1 MKNYYNETNLDKFNS
16 ELKNAMDRVK
26 AGGAVKVSISTGNKK
41 MGLVGSVSLLPF
53 LTCPAR
59 CKETCGAYCYAA
71 KLAALRP
78 SVLKSY
84 SNNTAIAALR
94 PDLYWIQVRAAAAG
108 FRFFR
113 FHVSG
118 DIMNGAYF
126 SEMVKTA
133 EMLPET
139 RFLAFTKRFETVN
152 DWIEKNGPLPKNL
165 KILFSGE
172 KNLKPVNPYN
182 LPETTVYSDEKEFN
196 REKWITC
203 GGNCFT
209 CGCAGCG
216 CWNANNGETVAFKMH

>member
-1 MKNYYNETNLDKFNS
+1 MKNYYNESNLEKFTA
-16 ELKNAMDRVK
+16 ELKNAMDRIK
-26 AGGAVKVSISTGNKK
+26 AGGAVKVSISTGNQK

-59 CKETCGAYCYAA
+59 CKDTCGAYCYAA

-78 SVLKSY
+78 SVLKAY

-94 PDLYWIQVRAAAAG
+94 PDIYWIQVRAAAAG

-118 DIMNGAYF
+118 DIINAAYF
-126 SEMVKTA
+126 AEMVKTA
-133 EMLPET
+133 EMLPGT
-139 RFLAFTKRFETVN
+139 MFLAFTKRYGVVN
-152 DWIEKNGPLPKNL
+152 SWIDKNGSLPSNL

-182 LPETTVYSDEKEFN
+182 LPETTVYKTVDEFN
-196 REKWITC
+196 NNWLTC
-203 GGNCFT
+203 GGNCFN
-209 CGCAGCG
+209 CACAGLG
-216 CWNANNGETVAFKMH
+216 CWKASAGDIVAFKEH